1 MFYYILLFVIL
12 LIYASLYYIFN
23 NEVSIY
29 QTNIQNFNFEL
40 LFKKQPI
47 IIDDNIDIKKIINDW
62 FSYNLIYENITF
74 LDNWNKNT
82 YKYLLIYS
90 NDDIEILLCN
100 PKCSTTNNFPNEN
113 SEPSLIKLNNK
124 LLIVPF
130 NWYYHINNT
139 NIIIYGIHDYITY
152 FLSKI

>member
-1 MFYYILLFVIL
+1 MFFYILLLIL
-12 LIYASLYYIFN
+12 FLIYASLYYIFN
-23 NEVSIY
+23 KEVSIY
-29 QTNIQNFNFEL
+29 QTNTAHFTFDL

-62 FSYNLIYENITF
+62 FSYNLIYENITYTE
-74 LDNWNKNT
+74 NWNHNN

-90 NDDIEILLCN
+90 NDNTEILLCN

-113 SEPSLIKLNNK
+113 AEPSLIRLNNK
-124 LLIVPF
+124 LLIIPF
-130 NWYYHINNT
+130 KWYYHINNN